1 MTRGRPPLA
10 ARRVAQEIA
19 SRCGVVLDAAGLQA
33 TSYDFILFCSSC
45 SVFIRVKRIRMHIS
59 NPPDIARMFRE
70 EILLL
75 RRLPKTAV
83 VSRELW
89 VVSPWGLWQYFLIS
103 DDSVVEIRCNGL
115 PPRPVQPVNPV
126 PGTVPVSLQGQQ
138 PGKMPAPLVPE
149 AALPAGTVIQVS

>member
-10 ARRVAQEIA
+10 ARRVAEEIA
-19 SRCGVVLDAAGLQA
+19 GQRGVVLDAAGVQA

-45 SVFIRVKRIRMHIS
+45 SVFVRVKRIRMHIS
-59 NPPDIARMFRE
+59 NPLDIARMFRE

-75 RRLPKTAV
+75 RRLPETAV

-103 DDSVVEIRCNGL
+103 DDSVVEIRCNGQQ
-115 PPRPVQPVNPV
+115 PRPVNPVNPV
-126 PGTVPVSLQGQQ
+126 PGTVPVSVQGQP
-138 PGKMPAPLVPE
+138 PGKMPAPVDPKT
-149 AALPAGTVIQVS
+149 ATPAGTVIQVS